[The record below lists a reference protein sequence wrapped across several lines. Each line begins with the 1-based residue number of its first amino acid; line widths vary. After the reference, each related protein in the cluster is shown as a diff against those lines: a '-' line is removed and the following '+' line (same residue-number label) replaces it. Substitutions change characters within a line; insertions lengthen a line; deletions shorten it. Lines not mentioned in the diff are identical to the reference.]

1 MVRHCVWGVKWGAS
15 GPKHFL
21 LVVSD
26 ELEMNLI
33 RPLGRRQT
41 CDICNLP
48 TRRALDQGSQGS
60 QCSEVCILRNEYCSV
75 SGLSTQAS
83 QPTPPTPESSSDEMQ
98 PPNSS
103 FSSIMAFLIQ
113 PKAVRTLTWPSSAP
127 AQPRIFTTRAKQSKA
142 KQKAISRTSYSNMGR
157 RKKYHTKEERLR
169 ARREQN
175 RLSELRTIERQS
187 ASPPPPPELTT
198 IQYQPTAPR
207 TQVNVTGP
215 SLGISRKQDVAI
227 HAQPTPPQ
235 TQVNVTC
242 PSCGI
247 SRNQSV
253 QLPHPQQV
261 PSQDPQSQGQ
271 TFDSLR
277 FFNNKLSLKRGW
289 RSWFF

>member
-1 MVRHCVWGVKWGAS
+1 
-15 GPKHFL
+15 
-21 LVVSD
+21 
-26 ELEMNLI
+26 
-33 RPLGRRQT
+33 
-41 CDICNLP
+41 
-48 TRRALDQGSQGS
+48 
-60 QCSEVCILRNEYCSV
+60 
-75 SGLSTQAS
+75 
-83 QPTPPTPESSSDEMQ
+83 
-98 PPNSS
+98 
-103 FSSIMAFLIQ
+103 
-113 PKAVRTLTWPSSAP
+113 
-127 AQPRIFTTRAKQSKA
+127 
-142 KQKAISRTSYSNMGR
+142 MGR

-271 TFDSLR
+271 TFDY
-277 FFNNKLSLKRGW
+277 NNFLQEEDGGVGPFEGDPQSEGVLSFEGVPLSKGALPSDSNTSIPSVRTLIEYW
-289 RSWFF
+289 PSSCN